1 MSQDEIFGPERA
13 LLREIR
19 DELRVQAHLGQAE
32 LRDQLQDF
40 ERRWHRL
47 EGSFKAATE
56 TARQDA
62 EEVRTAAE
70 KLADEIR
77 EGFEHLRARL

>member
-1 MSQDEIFGPERA
+1 MSNDEIFGPERA

-19 DELRVQAHLGQAE
+19 DELQVQAHLGQVE
-32 LRDQLQDF
+32 LRDRLKDF

-47 EGSFKAATE
+47 EGNFKAATE

-62 EEVRTAAE
+62 DEVRAAAE
-70 KLADEIR
+70 KLGDEIR